1 MDEIIQKENEDKVE
15 AVAPIGWRTC
25 SACELPKELT
35 GKHFPKIKGTNDF
48 SPVCKSCTKALM
60 QKKKLERL
68 EANAC
73 GDFLKKAGRGGSEI
87 PHTSE
92 MLESIMNLLG
102 GSHGFATALISQYH
116 AAPAGGRIRTQILEM
131 VAKLTQKVAESGAT
145 RAPIALM
152 SDEELEQELE
162 KRIEESVIS
171 YKGQRVL
178 GIEKAD
184 TSTVENVGRLA

>member
-1 MDEIIQKENEDKVE
+1 MDEIVQQENEDKVE
-15 AVAPIGWRTC
+15 KVAPIGWRTC

-35 GKHFPKIKGTNDF
+35 GKHFPKIKGSDDF

-73 GDFLKKAGRGGSEI
+73 GDFLKKASRGGSEI

-92 MLESIMNLLG
+92 MLESIMHLLG
-102 GSHGFATALISQYH
+102 GSHGFASALISQYH

-131 VAKLTQKVAESGAT
+131 VAKLANQVAESGAT

-152 SDEELEQELE
+152 SDSELEAELN
-162 KRIEESVIS
+162 KRIEESVIN
-171 YKGQRVL
+171 YNGNRLL
-178 GIEKAD
+178 GVE
-184 TSTVENVGRLA
+184 TVEETANVERIG

>member
-1 MDEIIQKENEDKVE
+1 MDEIVQQENEDKVE
-15 AVAPIGWRTC
+15 KVAPIGWRTC

-35 GKHFPKIKGTNDF
+35 GKHFPKIKGSDDF

-73 GDFLKKAGRGGSEI
+73 GDFLKKAGKGGSEI

-92 MLESIMNLLG
+92 MLESIMHLLG
-102 GSHGFATALISQYH
+102 GSHGFASALISQYH

-131 VAKLTQKVAESGAT
+131 VAKLTTKVAESGAT

-152 SDEELEQELE
+152 SDSELEAELN
-162 KRIEESVIS
+162 KRIEESVIN
-171 YKGQRVL
+171 YNGNRLL
-178 GIEKAD
+178 GVE
-184 TSTVENVGRLA
+184 TVEETANVERIG

>member
-1 MDEIIQKENEDKVE
+1 MDEIVQQENEDKVE
-15 AVAPIGWRTC
+15 KVAPIGWRTC

-35 GKHFPKIKGTNDF
+35 GKHFPKIKGSDDF

-73 GDFLKKAGRGGSEI
+73 GDFLKKAGKGGSEI

-92 MLESIMNLLG
+92 MLESIMHLLG
-102 GSHGFATALISQYH
+102 GSHGFASALISQYH

-131 VAKLTQKVAESGAT
+131 VAKLTTKVAESGAT

-152 SDEELEQELE
+152 SDSELEAELN
-162 KRIEESVIS
+162 KRIEESVIN
-171 YKGQRVL
+171 YKGNRLL
-178 GIEKAD
+178 GVE
-184 TSTVENVGRLA
+184 TVEETANVERIG

>member
-1 MDEIIQKENEDKVE
+1 MDEIVQQENEDKIE
-15 AVAPIGWRTC
+15 KVAPIGWRTC

-35 GKHFPKIKGTNDF
+35 GKHFPKIKGSDDF

-73 GDFLKKAGRGGSEI
+73 GDFLKKASRGGSEI

-92 MLESIMNLLG
+92 MLESIMHLLG
-102 GSHGFATALISQYH
+102 GSHGFASALISQYH

-131 VAKLTQKVAESGAT
+131 VAKLANQVAESGAT
-145 RAPIALM
+145 RAPVALL
-152 SDEELEQELE
+152 SDSELEDELN
-162 KRIEESVIS
+162 KRIEESVIN
-171 YKGQRVL
+171 YKGNQLL
-178 GIEKAD
+178 GVETVQD
-184 TSTVENVGRLA
+184 TSSVERAG

>member
-1 MDEIIQKENEDKVE
+1 MDEIIQQENEDKIE
-15 AVAPIGWRTC
+15 KVAPIGWRTC

-35 GKHFPKIKGTNDF
+35 GKHFPKIKGSDDF

-73 GDFLKKAGRGGSEI
+73 GDFLKKAGKGGSEI

-92 MLESIMNLLG
+92 MLESIMHLLG
-102 GSHGFATALISQYH
+102 GSHGFASALISQYH

-131 VAKLTQKVAESGAT
+131 VAKLTTKVAESGAT

-152 SDEELEQELE
+152 SDSELEAELN
-162 KRIEESVIS
+162 KRIEESVIN
-171 YKGQRVL
+171 YNGNRLL
-178 GIEKAD
+178 GVE
-184 TSTVENVGRLA
+184 TVEETANVERIG

>member
-1 MDEIIQKENEDKVE
+1 MDEIVQQENEDKVE
-15 AVAPIGWRTC
+15 KVAPIGWRTC

-35 GKHFPKIKGTNDF
+35 GKHFPKIKGSDDF

-73 GDFLKKAGRGGSEI
+73 GDFLKKAGKGGSEI

-92 MLESIMNLLG
+92 MLESIMHLLG
-102 GSHGFATALISQYH
+102 GSHGFASALISQYH

-131 VAKLTQKVAESGAT
+131 VAKLTTNVAESGAT

-152 SDEELEQELE
+152 SDSELEAELN
-162 KRIEESVIS
+162 KRIEESVIN
-171 YKGQRVL
+171 YKGNRLL
-178 GIEKAD
+178 GVE
-184 TSTVENVGRLA
+184 TVEETANVERIG